1 MRFGAALAVCLA
13 LASCEAP
20 APPAP
25 APVTTAGPL
34 ASAEVARVGAVSIGA
49 DQVARIAAAQRVA
62 PAEARDLAVR
72 DALFASEARARGLD
86 ASSEVDQQARALL
99 ARVLIQDVMTAAEEK
114 GAVTDEELDLV
125 TARRWVE
132 LDRPDAARTV
142 HAVAMLKEGATA
154 DARAKAA
161 ALAEAIRKAIGPA
174 VEVAQ
179 RTEPQKDAKGPED
192 EAIAAFRKA
201 ASDVPKGEIEV
212 RVEPLSPVVED
223 GRTLAGETFD
233 KGFARAA
240 LALARRGD
248 VSPVFET
255 PFGFHVALLLERIP
269 GQSIPREERRRL
281 VRDEVVTI
289 RAHHARESL
298 LAALRPTVSVSKST
312 DALLALVPV
321 ER

>member
-1 MRFGAALAVCLA
+1 MRSGAALAVCLA
-13 LASCEAP
+13 VASCEAP

-25 APVTTAGPL
+25 APASTAGPM
-34 ASAEVARVGAVSIGA
+34 SAAAVVRVGDVSIGA
-49 DQVARIAAAQRVA
+49 DQIARIAAAQKVS

-86 ASSEVDQQARALL
+86 ASSDVEQQARALF
-99 ARVLIQDVMTAAEEK
+99 ARVLMQDIMTAAEAK
-114 GAVTDEELDLV
+114 GPVTDEELDEV

-161 ALAEAIRKAIGPA
+161 ALAEAIRKAISPA

-179 RTEPQKDAKGPED
+179 RTEPQKDPKGPED
-192 EAIAAFRKA
+192 AANAAFRKA
-201 ASDVPKGEIEV
+201 ANEPPKGGIEV
-212 RVEPLSPVVED
+212 RVESLSPVVED
-223 GRTLAGETFD
+223 GRTLDGGTFD
-233 KGFARAA
+233 KAFARAA

-255 PFGFHVALLLERIP
+255 PYGFHVALLLERIA
-269 GQSIPREERRRL
+269 GHSIPREERRRL

-289 RAHHARESL
+289 RAHHAKESL
-298 LAALRPTVSVSKST
+298 LATVRPTASVSKST

-321 ER
+321 DR